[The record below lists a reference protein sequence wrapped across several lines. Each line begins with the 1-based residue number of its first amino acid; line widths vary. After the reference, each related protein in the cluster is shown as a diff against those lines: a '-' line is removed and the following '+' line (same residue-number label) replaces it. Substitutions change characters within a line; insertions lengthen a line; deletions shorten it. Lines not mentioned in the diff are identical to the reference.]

1 MAKTTKPR
9 DLEAADLLVA
19 KTLEIIAY
27 FRPKMV
33 DRESKVGFAQK

>member
-19 KTLEIIAY
+19 KTLEIIA
-27 FRPKMV
+27 FFPPKIV
-33 DRESKVGFAQK
+33 DQESKVGLAHK